1 MKVITISRS
10 YGAAGTLFGRELAA
24 NLRYHYVDEGFV
36 TKVARNKE
44 VTGALIGNLED
55 ENAPDLVSRVK
66 DLMSN
71 RNFFKIALATAVYDL
86 VLQKDVVIVGGGAHL
101 ILQEYPA
108 VMSIQVVRNLV
119 DRVRG
124 IAEEKQVS
132 YDEAMDLIEKKD
144 KAKERF
150 VGFYFDK
157 KLFDPVMFH
166 FTINSSYMSLEDA
179 LFFVARYAEKY
190 FDKVELEEAET
201 CLKKRLLQKRAQL
214 TLFQPDLT
222 RTSKVEFETPDTRSL
237 IVKGVVG
244 GKDEKER
251 LLKRLRNL
259 RGVDSVTDN
268 LKVGILSR
276 LIY

>member
-10 YGAAGTLFGRELAA
+10 YGAAGTLFGRELAQR
-24 NLRYHYVDEGFV
+24 LRYHYVDEGFV
-36 TKVARNKE
+36 TKAARNKE
-44 VTGALIGNLED
+44 VTGALIENLED

-86 VLQKDVVIVGGGAHL
+86 VLQKDVILVGGGGHL
-101 ILQEYPA
+101 ILQDYPA
-108 VMSIQVVRNLV
+108 LISVQVVRNLV

-132 YDEAMDLIEKKD
+132 YEEALGAIEKKD
-144 KAKERF
+144 KEKERF
-150 VGFYFDK
+150 VGYYFEQ

-166 FTINSSYMSLEDA
+166 FTVNSSHMALEDA
-179 LFFVARYAEKY
+179 LSVVAGYAEKH
-190 FDKVELEEAET
+190 FSKVDMGEAET
-201 CLKKRLLQKRAQL
+201 FLKTRLLQKRAQL
-214 TLFQPDLT
+214 TLFQLDLT
-222 RTSKVEFETPDTRSL
+222 RAGKVELEVFDERNLT
-237 IVKGVVG
+237 VKGVVG
-244 GKDEKER
+244 GKEEKER

-259 RGVDSVTDN
+259 KGVDRVTDQ